1 MWWKYEKVIMKPGTP
16 KKAPKVAAPSRKN
29 PNFMRE
35 MDAKS
40 KKTSP
45 MAPMTKK
52 SLSK

>member
-1 MWWKYEKVIMKPGTP
+1 MKSGKP
-16 KKAPKVAAPSRKN
+16 KKAPKVAAPSKSK

-35 MDAKS
+35 KDVNNKQ
-40 KKTSP
+40 TSP